1 MNTGQYKNISV
12 TDNPPPVLTAMIGR
26 YVPTNGRGRAEKP
39 KDQPIVLPLMFY
51 SFKSRAAPF
60 SSESEIGGG
69 S

>member
-1 MNTGQYKNISV
+1 MNTGKYKNISV
-12 TDNPPPVLTAMIGR
+12 TDNPSPVLTAVIGK
-26 YVPTNGRGRAEKP
+26 YVPNSGRGRAEKP

-60 SSESEIGGG
+60 SSESEIEGR

>member
-1 MNTGQYKNISV
+1 M
-12 TDNPPPVLTAMIGR
+12 TDKPPSVLTAVIGR
-26 YVPTNGRGRAEKP
+26 YVPNSGRGRAKKP

-60 SSESEIGGG
+60 SSESEIEGE